1 MRRWRSSVELLSPLL
16 VFVGVGAA
24 VWWLFRPPASSP
36 DVRAAL
42 AAEGQVVDV
51 RTVREFEQDAVTGAR
66 NIPVDQLG
74 RRMVE
79 LDRARPVIVYCASGR
94 RSAVAARMLRDVG
107 YPNVVDA
114 GPRAAWPV

>member
-1 MRRWRSSVELLSPLL
+1 MELLSPLL
-16 VFVGVGAA
+16 VFVGVGVA
-24 VWWLFRPPASSP
+24 VWWLFRPPPGAP

-42 AAEGQVVDV
+42 AGQGQVVDV
-51 RTVREFEQDAVTGAR
+51 RTVREFEQDAVPGAH

-74 RRMVE
+74 RRMIE

-94 RSAVAARMLRDVG
+94 RSAVASRMLRDAG

-114 GPRAAWPV
+114 GPRAAWPG